1 MARFRIDTITP
12 HGPQIAFY
20 FSHLS
25 KAIVIA
31 PTAPAAMSARLINA
45 AFDADGGSDSDEP
58 SPSAE
63 PTACALPSDEINDVE
78 QTVPEQTMSQP
89 STASA
94 LVVTPTKSRK
104 RKEALEC
111 EEIKMT
117 MPKIGICQKVK
128 TNTKAMS
135 QLADETE
142 KVQSVFYLE
151 QCIPLWPQYKLPATG
166 SLYLKV
172 APTEQWFL
180 QYVGTHRKACS
191 VTGGNKRKGKRKDG

>member
-31 PTAPAAMSARLINA
+31 PTAHATMSARLINA
-45 AFDADGGSDSDEP
+45 AFEADGGSDSDEP

-104 RKEALEC
+104 RKEAPEC

-117 MPKIGICQKVK
+117 MPKTGICQKVK
-128 TNTKAMS
+128 TNAKAMS
-135 QLADETE
+135 QLADQADMVKCVFHLET
-142 KVQSVFYLE
+142 
-151 QCIPLWPQYKLPATG
+151 CIPLWPQYQKNVAG
-166 SLYLKV
+166 SKFLKV
-172 APTEQWFL
+172 SPYEQ
-180 QYVGTHRKACS
+180 
-191 VTGGNKRKGKRKDG
+191 